1 MPTVAAL
8 RLPTGL
14 ILLGLVALSTL
25 VRLWAARSVP
35 APWITPDEQTY
46 ALIGRSLYET
56 GRFEVLGRDAGLLS
70 LVYPAVIGL
79 PFRLFEPHTAYVAVK
94 ALQAVLMSLTAV
106 PVYLWGR
113 TLMSRG
119 SALSAAALTLAVPGL
134 AYSGFLMTEVAFY
147 PVLCVSAWAMARALA
162 QPTLSNQL
170 LLLATMVLAVATR
183 LQAIVLVPVL
193 VVALLFKLAF
203 DRRPIGSLRRF
214 APVFAGLLAVTG
226 IWVLLTTTG
235 EGSGNHVLGSYQ
247 VAGTTSY
254 DPLEAVRFGLY
265 HLADLLLLT
274 AVLPV
279 VALTLL
285 ALRAV
290 TGGEDSEPARAFVA
304 VAGAYTLGFAAQVGL
319 FTSGLLGRLGE
330 RYLLALAP
338 LLFLS
343 LALWLDRGAPRPRL
357 ATGLISLATLGLLL
371 ALPMSFISEGAAPDA
386 FSTIPLYELKR
397 HIGAGELKLAIL
409 LAAAAL
415 LTLLAAA
422 PSRRRWLIPLA
433 AGALLIPAS
442 VSASRFVAKQA
453 RGFRLLT
460 VGSDERWIDRFADG
474 PVAFVYGGEYGF
486 SAGGPVWANLFWNR
500 SLSAVYTLPGVRVVG
515 PMPRQPASIT
525 GDGQLL
531 SNGRPVQSAFAV
543 GSEAIDF
550 FGSRVSTGAAFV
562 LWRLDQP
569 VRISTRVAGIRLL
582 KGDIDARAR
591 IVVYDCRG
599 GALELRLIAPE
610 ERTVTLYRNEV
621 PYRSVTLAGGTPW
634 TGTIP
639 PRRRVDGTCAFGL
652 LTQGGGV
659 HADRFEFVRP
669 T

>member
-1 MPTVAAL
+1 MAAVAAI
-8 RLPTGL
+8 RSPAGF
-14 ILLGLVALSTL
+14 ILLGLVAASTL

-46 ALIGRSLYET
+46 ALIGRSLYES

-94 ALQAVLMSLTAV
+94 ALQTAIMSLTAV
-106 PVYLWGR
+106 PVYLWAR

-119 SALSAAALTLAVPGL
+119 WALTAAALTLAVPGL
-134 AYSGFLMTEVAFY
+134 AYSGFMMTEVVFY

-162 QPTLSNQL
+162 APTITNQL
-170 LLLATMVLAVATR
+170 VLLATMLLAVATR
-183 LQAIVLVPVL
+183 LQAVVLVPIL
-193 VVALLFKLAF
+193 VVAVLLKLFF
-203 DRRPIGSLRRF
+203 DRQPLSSLRRF
-214 APVFAGLLAVTG
+214 TPVFAGLVAVAG
-226 IWVLLTTTG
+226 IWILLAAA
-235 EGSGNHVLGSYQ
+235 GSGSGSRVLGSYQ

-254 DPLEAVRFGLY
+254 HPLDAARFGLY

-279 VALTLL
+279 VAL
-285 ALRAV
+285 ALVAV
-290 TGGEDSEPARAFVA
+290 GAARGGERSEPARAFVA
-304 VAGAYTLGFAAQVGL
+304 VALAYTIGFVAQVGL
-319 FTSGLLGRLGE
+319 FTSSLLGRLGE

-357 ATGLISLATLGLLL
+357 ATGLISLAALGLLL
-371 ALPMSFISEGAAPDA
+371 ALPIRFISEAAAPDA
-386 FSTIPLYELKR
+386 FSTIPLYELKQ
-397 HIGAGELKLAIL
+397 HVGAGELKLAIL
-409 LAAAAL
+409 LGAAAL
-415 LTLLAAA
+415 LALLFALPA
-422 PSRRRWLIPLA
+422 RRSWLIPLVLL
-433 AGALLIPAS
+433 ALLVPAS

-460 VGSDERWIDRFADG
+460 VGSDERWIDRFSDA

-500 SLSAVYTLPGVRVVG
+500 RIDAVYTLPGARVVG
-515 PMPRQPASIT
+515 PIAKQAVSIA
-525 GDGQLL
+525 GDGQLV
-531 SNGRPVQSAFAV
+531 SDGRRVQSTFAV
-543 GSEAIDF
+543 GSEAISF
-550 FGSRVSTGAAFV
+550 FGNRVSTGAAFV

-569 VRISTRVAGIRLL
+569 ARISTRHSGIRLL
-582 KGDIDARAR
+582 RGDIDARAR
-591 IVVYDCRG
+591 MVVYDCRG
-599 GALELRLIAPE
+599 GSLELRLIAPE
-610 ERTVTLYRNEV
+610 ARTITLYRNGV
-621 PYRSVTLAGGTPW
+621 LHRSVTLEGGTPW
-634 TGTIP
+634 AGSVP
-639 PRRRVDGTCAFGL
+639 ALDAGDGTCAFEL

-659 HADRFEFVRP
+659 HADRFQFVRG

>member
-70 LVYPAVIGL
+70 VVYPALIGL
-79 PFRLFEPHTAYVAVK
+79 PFRLFEPHTAYVVVK
-94 ALQAVLMSLTAV
+94 VFQALLMSLTAV

-113 TLMSRG
+113 SLMSRG

-147 PVLCVSAWAMARALA
+147 PVLCLSAWAMAHALA

-170 LLLATMVLAVATR
+170 LLLATMLLAVATR
-183 LQAIVLVPVL
+183 LQAVALVPVL
-193 VVALLFKLAF
+193 VVALLLKLAF
-203 DRRPIGSLRRF
+203 DRGPIGSLRRF
-214 APVFAGLLAVTG
+214 APVFAGLAAVTG
-226 IWVLLTTTG
+226 LWVLLTTAG
-235 EGSGNHVLGSYQ
+235 GGPGNHVLGSYQ

-254 DPLEAVRFGLY
+254 DPLDAARFGFY
-265 HLADLLLLT
+265 HLADLLLLS

-279 VALTLL
+279 VALALL
-285 ALRAV
+285 AVRAV
-290 TGGEDSEPARAFVA
+290 TGGEGSESARAFVA
-304 VAGAYTLGFAAQVGL
+304 VAVAYTLGFAAQVGL

-357 ATGLISLATLGLLL
+357 ATGVISLGTLGLLL

-386 FSTIPLYELKR
+386 FSTIPLYEIRR

-415 LTLLAAA
+415 LALLVAA
-422 PSRRRWLIPLA
+422 PARRRWLLPLA
-433 AGALLIPAS
+433 AAALLIPAS

-460 VGSDERWIDRFADG
+460 VGSDERWIDRFAEG

-500 SLSAVYTLPGVRVVG
+500 RLEAVYTLPGVRIVG
-515 PMPRQPASIT
+515 PIAKQSVSIA

-531 SNGRPVQSAFAV
+531 SDGRSVQSSFAV
-543 GSEAIDF
+543 GSEAISF
-550 FGSRVSTGAAFV
+550 FGARINTGAAFV

-569 VRISTRVAGIRLL
+569 ARISTRSSGIRLL

-591 IVVYDCRG
+591 IVVYDCRA
-599 GALELRLIAPE
+599 GALELQLIAPE
-610 ERTVTLYRNEV
+610 ARTITLYRNGV
-621 PYRSVTLAGGTPW
+621 QYRSVTLAGGVPW
-634 TGTIP
+634 SGTIP
-639 PRRRVDGTCAFGL
+639 PRRRADGTCTFEL

-659 HADRFEFVRP
+659 HAERFDFVRGP
-669 T
+669 

>member
-1 MPTVAAL
+1 MPTVAAF
-8 RLPTGL
+8 RIPSGL
-14 ILLGLVALSTL
+14 ILLGLVAASTL

-79 PFRLFEPHTAYVAVK
+79 PFRLFEPHTAYIAVK
-94 ALQAVLMSLTAV
+94 AFQVLLMSLTAI
-106 PVYLWGR
+106 PVYFWGR
-113 TLMSRG
+113 TVMSRG
-119 SALSAAALTLAVPGL
+119 WALSAAALTVAVPGL

-147 PVLCVSAWAMARALA
+147 PVLCVSAWAMARALTA
-162 QPTLSNQL
+162 PTLANQL
-170 LLLATMVLAVATR
+170 VLLATMLLAVATR
-183 LQAIVLVPVL
+183 LQAIVLVPIL
-193 VVALLFKLAF
+193 VVALLLKLVF
-203 DRRPIGSLRRF
+203 DRGPIGSLRRF
-214 APVFAGLLAVTG
+214 APVFAGLAAVTG
-226 IWVLLTTTG
+226 VWVLLTTSG
-235 EGSGNHVLGSYQ
+235 GGSGNRVLGSYQ

-254 DPLEAVRFGLY
+254 DLLDAARFGLY

-285 ALRAV
+285 AVRAA
-290 TGGEDSEPARAFVA
+290 TGGEGSEPGRAFVA
-304 VAGAYTLGFAAQVGL
+304 VAVAYTLGFAAQVGL
-319 FTSGLLGRLGE
+319 FTSSLLGRLGE

-357 ATGLISLATLGLLL
+357 VTGLISLGTLGLLL
-371 ALPMSFISEGAAPDA
+371 ALPIRFISEAAAPDA

-415 LTLLAAA
+415 LTLLAAV

-433 AGALLIPAS
+433 AAALLIPAS
-442 VSASRFVAKQA
+442 VSASRFVADQA
-453 RGFRLLT
+453 RGFRVLT
-460 VGSDERWIDRFADG
+460 VGSDERWIDRFADA

-500 SLSAVYTLPGVRVVG
+500 RIDAVYTLPGALVVG
-515 PMPRQPASIT
+515 PIAKQAVSIAA
-525 GDGQLL
+525 DGQLV
-531 SNGRPVQSAFAV
+531 SDGRQVQSTFAV
-543 GSEAIDF
+543 GSEAISF
-550 FGSRVSTGAAFV
+550 FGNRVSTGAAFV

-569 VRISTRVAGIRLL
+569 ARISTRVAGIRLL
-582 KGDIDARAR
+582 RGDIDARAR
-591 IVVYDCRG
+591 MVVYDCRG
-599 GALELRLIAPE
+599 GALELQLIAPE
-610 ERTVTLYRNEV
+610 ARTITLYRNGV
-621 PYRSVTLAGGTPW
+621 LFRSVTLAGGTTW
-634 TGTIP
+634 AGTIP
-639 PRRRVDGTCAFGL
+639 PRRRVDGTCTYEL

-659 HADRFEFVRP
+659 HADRFEYVRV